1 MTCIIGKNVSMKQ
14 HKKLATHVTE
24 GCLFLTINK
33 WKDNLLVII
42 YHNIK
47 HNLIVIYVCITC
59 RRAYYSSKRSQIY
72 NIIVPDTARIAT
84 RNMKHSM
91 KLINGSE
98 KRLILWNYILIWINP
113 VGSFQ
118 APSNVEVEYLP
129 WTTETMSGFKKQKA
143 IRISTHIYEN
153 AHRLHVTSKS
163 QPSLFYSL
171 IFITFRKQLRLRTRD
186 GISTS
191 WKENVSTSWYTQIW
205 ESSDKLLL
213 KTSLTKL

>member
-1 MTCIIGKNVSMKQ
+1 LLWFYLANYYQTLIQLLEEKLNNVMTCIIGKNVLTKQ

-24 GCLFLTINK
+24 GCLFLTFSK

-42 YHNIK
+42 YQNIK
-47 HNLIVIYVCITC
+47 HNLTVIYVCISC

-84 RNMKHSM
+84 RNMKHGM

-98 KRLILWNYILIWINP
+98 KRLILWNYILIWMNP

-143 IRISTHIYEN
+143 IRISTRNTH
-153 AHRLHVTSKS
+153 L
-163 QPSLFYSL
+163 
-171 IFITFRKQLRLRTRD
+171 
-186 GISTS
+186 
-191 WKENVSTSWYTQIW
+191 WKCT
-205 ESSDKLLL
+205 
-213 KTSLTKL
+213 